1 MKEMENRK
9 KLTDKEWEE
18 LSGSVITDEKID
30 VDKAWNKVYLKI
42 QESEPE
48 MGGSYQRL
56 WFVRSS
62 LLKIAAVALIILALG
77 AIALYLNNSVLIV
90 KTIAVTASA
99 DQRNLPVDLPDG
111 SHIYLNRNSKLTY
124 RSNFGK
130 NTRDVKLT
138 GEAFFDI
145 TPDTEKP
152 FTIDAGKANIK
163 VVGTS
168 FNVLTEN
175 TGSAVEVFVKTGKVL
190 LTDKAGEKALI
201 LDPGYIG
208 KMDVVKSEKIINNDP
223 NYLAWNTGK
232 LVYKHE
238 KLAIVF
244 RDLKK
249 VYDMDIVADDP
260 SIPEYP
266 WTSPI
271 DYQPQDR
278 IILMIC
284 RSFNLGYTKEG
295 NVYHLGKK

>member
-1 MKEMENRK
+1 MENRK
-9 KLTDKEWEE
+9 KLTEKEWEE

-30 VDKAWNKVYLKI
+30 VDRAWNKVYLKI
-42 QESEPE
+42 QESEPV
-48 MGGSYQRL
+48 MAGNTSRF
-56 WFVRSS
+56 WFMRSS
-62 LLKIAAVALIILALG
+62 TLKIAAAALLILGLG
-77 AIALYLNNSVLIV
+77 SIALYLNNSGLIV

-99 DQRNLPVDLPDG
+99 DQRNLPIDLPDG

-124 RSNFGK
+124 RSDFGK
-130 NTRDVKLT
+130 NTRAVKLT

-145 TPDTEKP
+145 SPDTEKP
-152 FTIDAGKANIK
+152 FIIDAGKASIK

-190 LTDKAGEKALI
+190 LTSKSGEKSLI
-201 LDPGYIG
+201 LDPGDIG
-208 KMDVVKSEKIINNDP
+208 KMDSAKSEKTINYDP

-232 LVYKHE
+232 LVYKNE
-238 KLAIVF
+238 KLEIVF
-244 RDLKK
+244 QDLKK
-249 VYDMDIVADDP
+249 VYNMDIVADDP
-260 SIPEYP
+260 SILEYP

-271 DYQPQDR
+271 DFQPQDR

-295 NVYHLGKK
+295 NVYHLEKK

>member
-9 KLTDKEWEE
+9 KLTEKEWEE

-42 QESEPE
+42 RESEPE
-48 MGGSYQRL
+48 MTRNTSRIR
-56 WFVRSS
+56 FMRSS
-62 LLKIAAVALIILALG
+62 LLKIAAVVLVVIGLG
-77 AIALYLNNSVLIV
+77 ALAIYINNSGLIV
-90 KTIAVTASA
+90 KTIEIAATV

-111 SHIYLNRNSKLTY
+111 SHIFLNRNSKLTY

-130 NTRDVKLT
+130 NTRDVRLT

-145 TPDTEKP
+145 SPDTEKP
-152 FTIDAGKANIK
+152 FTIDAGKASIK

-175 TGSAVEVFVKTGKVL
+175 AGSAVEVFVKTGKVL
-190 LTDKAGEKALI
+190 LTDKSGEKSLI

-208 KMDVVKSEKIINNDP
+208 KMDSVKSEKIINDDP

-232 LVYKHE
+232 LVYKNE
-238 KLAIVF
+238 KLEIVF
-244 RDLKK
+244 QDLKK

-260 SIPEYP
+260 SILEYP

-284 RSFNLGYTKEG
+284 RSFNLGYTKDG
-295 NVYHLGKK
+295 NVYHLDKK